1 MLTNLLIRMFI
12 KDKDNI
18 KNQIVR
24 KKYTMLAGLTGIFL
38 NLLLFL
44 MKFLTGLFSGSVAII
59 ADGFNN
65 LSDSASS
72 VVAML
77 GFRMSGKHEDKKH
90 PLGHGRYEYITAFI
104 VDIIIVVVGVE
115 LFKASIEK
123 IISPK
128 MPGITGATLIVL
140 GISVI
145 LKLWMFFFYRKL
157 GRKINSITLTAVG
170 TDSLSDVFAT
180 GIVIISAIISKIWG
194 FYIDGYAGLLV
205 AGFIVFSGIK
215 AAKDTVELLLG
226 ASPDPQFVEKIYDF
240 IKGYPEVLDIH
251 DLMVH
256 DYGPGKQIFTFHA
269 EVSSE
274 SDLLHAHD
282 VIDGLE
288 RDMEREFGSI
298 VTIHL
303 DPIAVSDE
311 EVDKMRKFIEDAVG
325 EVDSTF
331 TIHDFRM
338 TTSEN
343 NVTVIF
349 DLLIPSDSKFSDD
362 VAKDKVTEK
371 IADKNPDLRTVIKA
385 EHPFI

>member
-123 IISPK
+123 IIFPK
-128 MPGITGATLIVL
+128 MPGITGVTLIVL
-140 GISVI
+140 GISVM

-226 ASPDPQFVEKIYDF
+226 ASPDPKLVEKIYDF

>member
-24 KKYTMLAGLTGIFL
+24 KKYTMLAGVTGIFA

-44 MKFLTGLFSGSVAII
+44 VKFLAGLFSGSVAII

-123 IISPK
+123 IISPRL
-128 MPGITGATLIVL
+128 PGITGATLIVL

-226 ASPDPQFVEKIYDF
+226 ASPDPELVEKIYDF
-240 IKGYPEVLDIH
+240 IKAYPEVLDIH

-349 DLLIPSDSKFSDD
+349 DLLIPSDSKFSDE

-371 IADKNPDLRTVIKA
+371 ISEKNPDLRTVIKA

>member
-1 MLTNLLIRMFI
+1 MLTNLLIGIFI
-12 KDKDNI
+12 KDKENT
-18 KNQIVR
+18 KNPAVR
-24 KKYTMLAGLTGIFL
+24 KKYTVLAGFAGIII

-44 MKFLTGLFSGSVAII
+44 MKFLAGLFSRSVAII

-128 MPGITGATLIVL
+128 MPWITGVTLVVL

-170 TDSLSDVFAT
+170 IDSLSDVFAT
-180 GIVIISAIISKIWG
+180 GIVIISAVISKIWG

-226 ASPDPQFVEKIYDF
+226 ASPDPELVENIYDF
-240 IKGYPEVLDIH
+240 IKAYPEVLDIH

-269 EVSSE
+269 EVSSD

-349 DLLIPSDSKFSDD
+349 DLLIPSDSKFSDE
-362 VAKDKVTEK
+362 VAKDKVSEK

>member
-24 KKYTMLAGLTGIFL
+24 KKYTMLAGLTGIFA

-44 MKFLTGLFSGSVAII
+44 VKFLAGLFSGSVAII

-226 ASPDPQFVEKIYDF
+226 ASPDPELVEKIYDF
-240 IKGYPEVLDIH
+240 IKAYPEVLDIH

-349 DLLIPSDSKFSDD
+349 DLLIPSDSKFSDE
-362 VAKDKVTEK
+362 VAKDRVTEK
-371 IADKNPDLRTVIKA
+371 ISEKNPDLRTVIKA